1 MITRREL
8 LGGTALAT
16 AGLLAGFRF
25 QDAPRGTGG
34 LIPASPL
41 HHPLS
46 QDKKLVPTESNI
58 EGPYYRKDAPFRSK
72 LATGLKG
79 EALKI
84 SGKVLS
90 PDGTP
95 LREALVDVWQA
106 DKEGAYDQTSDAFVL
121 RGRIKTD
128 KDGLYVY
135 ETIMPGQYD
144 LGEAKRPAHI
154 HYKVSAAGHAL
165 LTTQLYF
172 KGDPWI
178 SKDPFVRKSLIIEVA
193 DKAGTFDIVLA
204 KA

>member
-8 LGGTALAT
+8 LGSTALAT
-16 AGLLAGFRF
+16 AGLLTGFRF
-25 QDAPRGTGG
+25 
-34 LIPASPL
+34 
-41 HHPLS
+41 

-58 EGPYYRKDAPFRSK
+58 EGPYYRKDAPFRNK

-84 SGKVLS
+84 SGKVLG
-90 PDGTP
+90 PDGAP

-106 DKEGAYDQTSDAFVL
+106 DKEGAYDNTSDAFVL

-128 KDGLYVY
+128 KDGLYTY
-135 ETIMPGQYD
+135 ETIIPGQYD